1 MKILITNDD
10 GIDAPGLA
18 VLYKIAL
25 GLTSAEKIL
34 TVAPATEQS
43 GVSHAISYHSSIN
56 LEKIT
61 KNRWACHGTPADCV
75 IVGISEYNQKFDLV
89 LSGVNRGNNAGQ
101 NTMYSGT
108 VGATIEA
115 AMNRIPAIA
124 LSQFFGPKLDNEN
137 IFDAVSMHG
146 LKTIQNILS
155 INIWNNNSAPIHY
168 NVNFPP
174 CLGIDVTGTSF
185 TMQGYRTGAPF
196 STETS
201 NELLKIKGLPQQ
213 QEDTGSGTDIH
224 ANING
229 KISITPC
236 SVDLTNHAV
245 LQELLKL

>member
-115 AMNRIPAIA
+115 ADENYLQNEFCRAIY
-124 LSQFFGPKLDNEN
+124 F
-137 IFDAVSMHG
+137 
-146 LKTIQNILS
+146 
-155 INIWNNNSAPIHY
+155 
-168 NVNFPP
+168 
-174 CLGIDVTGTSF
+174 
-185 TMQGYRTGAPF
+185 
-196 STETS
+196 
-201 NELLKIKGLPQQ
+201 LKIGHLYKCEIL
-213 QEDTGSGTDIH
+213 
-224 ANING
+224 
-229 KISITPC
+229 
-236 SVDLTNHAV
+236 
-245 LQELLKL
+245 

>member
-1 MKILITNDD
+1 M
-10 GIDAPGLA
+10 
-18 VLYKIAL
+18 
-25 GLTSAEKIL
+25 
-34 TVAPATEQS
+34 
-43 GVSHAISYHSSIN
+43 
-56 LEKIT
+56 
-61 KNRWACHGTPADCV
+61 
-75 IVGISEYNQKFDLV
+75 IVGISEYDHKFDLV

-115 AMNRIPAIA
+115 AMNGIPAIA

-146 LKTIQNILS
+146 LNTIQNILS
-155 INIWNNNSAPIHY
+155 IDIWNNNSAPIHY

-174 CLGIDVTGTSF
+174 CLGTDVTGTSF

-201 NELLKIKGLPQQ
+201 NDLLKIKGLPQQ

-236 SVDLTNHAV
+236 SVDLTNHAI

>member
-18 VLYKIAL
+18 VLFEIAL
-25 GLTSAEKIL
+25 GLTSSENIL

-43 GVSHAISYHSSIN
+43 GVSHAISYHGSITLN
-56 LEKIT
+56 KLT
-61 KNRWACHGTPADCV
+61 KNRWALYGTPADCV

-124 LSQFFGPKLDNEN
+124 LSQFFGPKLNNDN

-146 LKTIQNILS
+146 LETIQNILS
-155 INIWNNNSAPIHY
+155 FDMWENESAPIHY

-174 CLGIDVTGTSF
+174 CLGNDVIGTSF
-185 TMQGYRTGAPF
+185 TTQGYRSGAPF
-196 STETS
+196 VTDKL
-201 NELLKIKGLPQQ
+201 NNQLKIKGLPQQ
-213 QEDTGSGTDIH
+213 QEDTGLGTDIH

-229 KISITPC
+229 EISITPC
-236 SVDLTNHAV
+236 SVDLTNQAV
-245 LQELLKL
+245 LRKLQEL